1 MFKKAYFKILI
12 FAVLVLAVYLGQI
25 QVAEASWWNPL
36 SWIAPDLNTALAGLL
51 GLAGQV
57 AGAFLGVAG
66 ALTNWSLEFNN
77 SLLRSPIVQSGW
89 LITRDLANLGFV
101 LAIIVIAFATILRL
115 ESYEMKKTIG
125 RLIIAALLINFSLV
139 IAGVFLDFSAILTQF
154 FIDRA
159 GGNDFGVAIAS
170 SFKVNA
176 LLQTDASAAQRV
188 TQDFGIFIMALV
200 FILVLTII
208 AAIAL
213 LALAGMLITRAL
225 ALMLLLIT
233 MPLAWLAWVIP
244 DFQSHWNEWWNKF
257 FKWVWFA
264 PMAAFFVYLAVV
276 IGPTALIGPNRLPD
290 VAIAGGL
297 TDLVKNLGT
306 VLAQMVTVIG
316 ILLGGLK
323 VSADMGSKLAGATIT
338 KVNAWKDKAV
348 AAPGQKLQRVL
359 RTGGYKSEQR
369 DEKGNIVQPGG
380 SLLQRTA
387 ANLLGSKFVGIP
399 GFGGAVR
406 AVNQWAAAGTQE
418 RKTNLDKELAEMAKT
433 DPVAFANAGKLGAG
447 SRMNDPVF
455 ASTFMK
461 AAVENNR
468 IKDLQQL
475 NPAGLIAGMQKV
487 REQKGEKDLYKKNP
501 LLAKLGRTDDDGKV
515 LKEFEDIVSAEMTT
529 AISKM
534 SPKDLESISPEAF
547 ETPEIIFNF
556 TQPQF
561 KFLSNNASGDQLTKM
576 TTAYKKWDNAYM
588 AQSGSPENQEWVAL
602 TKGNKTKEEQ
612 LINGLYNVDKFIKEN
627 PSVQALQAQ
636 FQTITT

>member
-1 MFKKAYFKILI
+1 MFKNTYFKVLL
-12 FAVLVLAVYLGQI
+12 FAVLILIIYFGQTHT
-25 QVAEASWWNPL
+25 AEAAWWNPL

-57 AGAFLGVAG
+57 AGAFLGIAG
-66 ALTNWSLEFNN
+66 ALANWSLQFNQ
-77 SLLRSPIVQSGW
+77 SLLSSPLVQNGW

-125 RLIIAALLINFSLV
+125 RLIIAALLVNFSLV
-139 IAGVFLDFSAILTQF
+139 IAGVFLDFSAILTNF
-154 FIDRA
+154 FITRA
-159 GGNDFGVAIAS
+159 GGNDFGAAIAS

-176 LLQTDASAAQRV
+176 LLQTEASAAQAV
-188 TQDFGIFIMALV
+188 AQDFGIFIMALV
-200 FILVLTII
+200 FITVLTIV
-208 AAIAL
+208 AAVAL

-233 MPLAWLAWVIP
+233 APLAWLAWVIP

-264 PMAAFFVYLAVV
+264 PMAAFFIYLAVV
-276 IGPTALIGPNRLPD
+276 IGPTAVITMDIKNAGALTSLI
-290 VAIAGGL
+290 
-297 TDLVKNLGT
+297 KNLGA
-306 VLAQMVTVIG
+306 VLAQMITVIG

-323 VSADMGSKLAGATIT
+323 VSSDMGSKLAGATIT
-338 KVNAWKDKAV
+338 KVNSWKDRAV
-348 AAPGQKLQRVL
+348 AAPGKTFQRVL
-359 RTGGYKSEQR
+359 RTGGYQSEQR
-369 DEKGNIVQPGG
+369 DERGNILRPGG
-380 SLLQRTA
+380 SSLQRITA
-387 ANLLGSKFVGIP
+387 KFTGVP
-399 GFGGAVR
+399 VVGGAVR
-406 AVNQWAAAGTQE
+406 AVNQWAAAGTEE
-418 RKTNLDKELAEMAKT
+418 RKTNLDKELASMAKS

-461 AAVENNR
+461 AATENNR
-468 IKDLQQL
+468 VKDLQQL

-501 LLAKLGRTDDDGKV
+501 LLAKLGRTDDNGKV
-515 LKEFEDIVSAEMTT
+515 LKEFEDVVSAEMTT

-534 SPKDLESISPEAF
+534 APKDLENISPEAF

-576 TTAYKKWDNAYM
+576 TEALNKWQESYT
-588 AQSGSPENQEWVAL
+588 SGSEEWKAL
-602 TKGNKTKEEQ
+602 ARGNKVREDQ
-612 LINGLYNVDKFIKEN
+612 LTRGLDNLDKFLTEN
-627 PSVQALQAQ
+627 PSAQVLQAQ
-636 FQTITT
+636 FQATA